1 LSFLLSLNRIDT
13 VVFDKTGTLTVGKPT
28 VTDIIPLLNESEGEV
43 FDQIVVLILSNLVL
57 FFLYFPIAKL
67 PSGRGGTTPGGESS
81 LENLILLL
89 AVTAEQ
95 ESDHPLARAIQ
106 QLAERKNIKP
116 LPLIRQP
123 QSTDQSQEGGSS
135 ISVGSG
141 ISCHCSLGTI
151 FVGNRKFMKQS
162 DIPFT
167 TTAETTMWNLEIQ
180 GKTAIAIANNKKIF
194 GILGIADIPKE
205 EAMVSL
211 KVLKTFLK
219 MDIWMFTGDNQTTAE
234 ALANKLEISSDRIIA
249 NMLPE
254 DKVNKI
260 KELQAAGKIV
270 AMIGDGINDSP
281 ALVQSHLGI
290 AIGAGTQIAME
301 SAQMVLIRSNLKDL
315 VVAFDLAKVVFRRI
329 KINFLWAVVYN
340 FISIPFAAGIWFPW
354 TKMLLPPHYAGLAM
368 ALSSISVVISS
379 MLLKRYSVPQEFFDK
394 IQEKEEMDE
403 FGLNGSDDHGH
414 SPPHHHPSRGLSVG
428 GCCSW

>member
-1 LSFLLSLNRIDT
+1 
-13 VVFDKTGTLTVGKPT
+13 
-28 VTDIIPLLNESEGEV
+28 
-43 FDQIVVLILSNLVL
+43 
-57 FFLYFPIAKL
+57 
-67 PSGRGGTTPGGESS
+67 
-81 LENLILLL
+81 LILLL

-106 QLAERKNIKP
+106 QMAERKNIKP
-116 LPLIRQP
+116 LPLIRQQP
-123 QSTDQSQEGGSS
+123 QSGDQSQQQSEGGSS

-141 ISCHCSLGTI
+141 ISCHSSLGNI

-379 MLLKRYSVPQEFFDK
+379 MLLKRYTVPQEFFDK
-394 IQEKEEMDE
+394 IQEKEEMMDE
-403 FGLNGSDDHGH
+403 FGLSGSDDHGH
-414 SPPHHHPSRGLSVG
+414 SIPHPSRGLSVG